1 MKKVI
6 LSFLASAAL
15 FANNVDVS
23 KEVLTAVYAGDSQT
37 LSKYI
42 DKDYIQHNLSVADK
56 LDGALK
62 LGEILKPLNLKYDT
76 KRAFVDGDYVILHS
90 ASSELVG
97 FDIFRFKDGKIMEHW
112 DNLESI
118 KPLNP
123 SGNSQIDG
131 YVKVEDFDKTEQNKK
146 FVENF
151 ANDVLHG
158 KNLANIKSYFNGD
171 EYIQHNPYIKNGLS
185 SLDEGF
191 KKLDEL
197 NLMPIYEKTEM
208 IFGQGNF
215 VLLISSAKISGKP
228 YSIYDLFR
236 IKDGKIIEHWDIVE
250 KIEQNPKNPNSKF
263 GF

>member
-1 MKKVI
+1 MKKIVF
-6 LSFLASAAL
+6 SFLASAAL
-15 FANNVDVS
+15 FANNVDIS
-23 KEVLTAVYAGDSQT
+23 KKVLTAVYAGDSQT
-37 LSKYI
+37 LSRYI

-76 KRAFVDGDYVILHS
+76 KRAFIDGDYVILHS

-97 FDIFRFKDGKIMEHW
+97 FDIFRFKDGKIVEHW

-131 YVKVEDFDKTEQNKK
+131 YTKVEDFNKTEQNKNL
-146 FVENF
+146 VENF
-151 ANDVLHG
+151 INDLMFG
-158 KNLANIKSYFNGD
+158 DTKELTKYFNGD
-171 EYIQHNPYIKNGLS
+171 EYIQHNPYIANNFS
-185 SLDEGF
+185 SLEKGFEKLVKEGLTPNH
-191 KKLDEL
+191 KK
-197 NLMPIYEKTEM
+197 IEK

-215 VLLISSAKISGKP
+215 VLVIRSAELNGED
-228 YSIYDLFR
+228 YSVYDLFR
-236 IKDGKIIEHWDIVE
+236 VKDNKIIEHWDVVE
-250 KIEQNPKNPNSKF
+250 KIDKNPKNNNLKF

>member
-146 FVENF
+146 LVESF
-151 ANDVLHG
+151 INDLMACDDLSE
-158 KNLANIKSYFNGD
+158 LAKYFNGD
-171 EYIQHNPYIKNGLS
+171 EYIQHNPYIASNFS
-185 SLDEGF
+185 SLEKGFEKVVKEGLVPNH
-191 KKLDEL
+191 KK
-197 NLMPIYEKTEM
+197 IEK

-215 VLLISSAKISGKP
+215 VLVIRSAELNNEP
-228 YSIYDLFR
+228 YSVYDLFR